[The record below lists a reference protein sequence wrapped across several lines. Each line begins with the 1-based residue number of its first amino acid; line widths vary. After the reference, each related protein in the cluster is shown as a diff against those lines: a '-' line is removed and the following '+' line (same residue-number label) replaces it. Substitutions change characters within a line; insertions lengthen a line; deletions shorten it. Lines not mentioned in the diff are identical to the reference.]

1 VKIRISSSE
10 RKLPQQ
16 VEQRLR
22 AVPEAGGASV
32 FIKLDILAGVR
43 HHVERRG
50 RATDWVDEFERRVLR
65 GEM

>member
-1 VKIRISSSE
+1 MRIGKSSSE

-22 AVPEAGGASV
+22 NVLEKGGTSA
-32 FIKLDILAGVR
+32 FIKLDIIAGVR

-50 RATDWVDEFERRVLR
+50 RATDWLDEFERRVLR
-65 GEM
+65 GEL